1 MPTLPSFSQLPSS
14 LRPKP
19 LPQLRR
25 LLSGLIIISL
35 GLLTACAGTS
45 KNGNQKIIVVGAGIA
60 GLAAA
65 QRLKESGHQVT
76 VLEARDR
83 IGGRIWTLQ
92 VGDIKLD
99 MGASWIHGING
110 NPVYDLAQQLNLDT
124 VATDYDNIVRYDHSG
139 KQTQLNELEVEQ
151 FFSSLNRQGIQNPDS
166 AIAEL
171 AAQADTAGL
180 SPQQRN
186 YLINTTLEHEYSGSS
201 QSLSFAALQE
211 GEEYSGGDVIF
222 PQGYAQ
228 IINHLQQGLNIQLQQ
243 AVKQINYQEDQVI
256 VSTSQQQE
264 FRADKVLVTV
274 PLGVLKKRV
283 IQFNPVLPES
293 KLSAIDRLGMGT
305 LNKVYLKFPS
315 NFWGTQQDLIGFIG
329 EGNGQWAE
337 WLNIAKYIGEPVL
350 LGFNAASFG
359 EAIEQLSDA
368 EIQQQAMT
376 TLHKIYGEDIP
387 QPEKIWVTRWHSD
400 PFSYGSYSFL
410 KTGSQAKDRAEL
422 GQPINNKVY
431 FAGEAINRDYPATVH
446 GAYLSGLA
454 AAESM

>member
-1 MPTLPSFSQLPSS
+1 MPTLPLSSQLPSS
-14 LRPKP
+14 LRPKL
-19 LPQLRR
+19 LPQLHR
-25 LLSGLIIISL
+25 LLSGLIIISI

-45 KNGNQKIIVVGAGIA
+45 KNSNQKIIVVGAGIA

-92 VGDIKLD
+92 TSDIKLD
-99 MGASWIHGING
+99 MGASWIHGIDG
-110 NPVYDLAQQLNLDT
+110 NPVYDLSQQLNLDT

-139 KQTQLNELEVEQ
+139 KETQLNELEIEQ
-151 FFSSLNRQGIQNPDS
+151 FFASLNRQGRQNPDG

-201 QSLSFAALQE
+201 QSLSFAAMQE

-283 IQFNPVLPES
+283 IQFNPVLPEN

-337 WLNIAKYIGEPVL
+337 WLNIAKYTGEPVL
-350 LGFNAASFG
+350 LGFNAAGFG

-376 TLHKIYGEDIP
+376 TLRTIYGDDIP
-387 QPEKIWVTRWHSD
+387 QPEKIWITRWHSD

-422 GQPINNKVY
+422 EQPINNKVY